1 MTNVKRVF
9 FITEEERIALNDPY
23 ITEHMPH
30 YELEDGTILYTKAG
44 GPSSIDHW
52 VEQLKLREPSEA

>member
-9 FITEEERIALNDPY
+9 FITKEERIALGDLY
-23 ITEHMPH
+23 VTENMPH

-44 GPSSIDHW
+44 GPSSIEHW
-52 VEQLKLREPSEA
+52 VEPLKVKD